1 MMCTFLSFSV
11 VLSFPTPGFIV
22 DTFTVYSLRRKNFS
36 QNNKKKKQNDS
47 SPYGSYVTELQYWT
61 GKKAERK
68 IVKHECSDQN
78 TIIII
83 RTLLL

>member
-1 MMCTFLSFSV
+1 MMCTFLSFSF

-47 SPYGSYVTELQYWT
+47 SPYGSYVTELQYCT
-61 GKKAERK
+61 LYRQESRKKNR
-68 IVKHECSDQN
+68 
-78 TIIII
+78 
-83 RTLLL
+83 